1 MTAVVYC
8 PTEEMQNG
16 NNNILVY
23 SCNEQKD
30 NTERECSVLDINIYM
45 SIFFDKFIQISY
57 IIILL
62 LQ

>member
-8 PTEEMQNG
+8 PTEEMQNV

-30 NTERECSVLDINIYM
+30 KTERDCSVLDINIYM
-45 SIFFDKFIQISY
+45 SIFFDKFIQISF
-57 IIILL
+57 IIMLL

>member
-30 NTERECSVLDINIYM
+30 KTESECSVLDINIYM
-45 SIFFDKFIQISY
+45 SILYVY
-57 IIILL
+57 II
-62 LQ
+62 